1 MEHVER
7 VTIMP
12 KIEFYISG
20 NDLDRLFAIKK
31 LQGKDD
37 LTGNDFAEEL
47 LERELHRLFPS
58 IPEYDDGN
66 LLNGD
71 RYRG

>member
-1 MEHVER
+1 
-7 VTIMP
+7 MP
-12 KIEFYISG
+12 KIEFNISN
-20 NDLDRLFAIKK
+20 NDLERLFAIKK

-47 LERELHRLFPS
+47 LERELYRLFPTT
-58 IPEYDDGN
+58 PEYDDDGN